1 MIGIAVTK
9 PTVPGISRP
18 NQIQLA
24 SLADNFNGNA
34 INGSLWTT
42 ARAGFGP
49 SVNTVNQRI
58 EVSFPT
64 NSADD
69 PSLGIFGAGLA
80 SRCTVKGD
88 FDVQVDFRLLNWTFS
103 NGVRVGLAS
112 APGPFFASPF
122 STTNPPFAVERIS
135 FGNPTNDFPGSPRE
149 AYLTHFLDAVQGVTP
164 TGDLA
169 GSLRLTRSGGFETG
183 YYMSS
188 GNWVSIHTG
197 PSITQDMHLD
207 IIAWSHNYAFTHTFV
222 KIAFDNFTL
231 TRGTATCPTITLN
244 PSSGPLGTKAM
255 IHGSG
260 FPTSTFGPSPIVVT
274 FDDMLSGFTTATNG
288 NFSFTFNVP
297 DAQPGSHFVKAL
309 DETTGTFA
317 IANFQVTQV
326 RTIDLGIDVGTLF
339 PWGHRGCLCA
349 RNPQRD
355 AAKLINRPTALG
367 PNEA

>member
-1 MIGIAVTK
+1 
-9 PTVPGISRP
+9 
-18 NQIQLA
+18 
-24 SLADNFNGNA
+24 
-34 INGSLWTT
+34 
-42 ARAGFGP
+42 
-49 SVNTVNQRI
+49 
-58 EVSFPT
+58 
-64 NSADD
+64 
-69 PSLGIFGAGLA
+69 
-80 SRCTVKGD
+80 
-88 FDVQVDFRLLNWTFS
+88 
-103 NGVRVGLAS
+103 
-112 APGPFFASPF
+112 
-122 STTNPPFAVERIS
+122 
-135 FGNPTNDFPGSPRE
+135 
-149 AYLTHFLDAVQGVTP
+149 
-164 TGDLA
+164 
-169 GSLRLTRSGGFETG
+169 
-183 YYMSS
+183 MSS

-260 FPTSTFGPSPIVVT
+260 FPTPTFGPSPIVVT